1 MANIMPEKIKDSD
14 KIPMEFCGPEKHSF
28 SRFLGTKNALH
39 FFVHWLVPKEEKFFE
54 MLTEQATNALEGAKE
69 LKNFVNNY
77 EKLEKNERKTRVQAI
92 KNIEHK
98 GDEITHKIMDNLNK
112 TFITPIDK
120 EDIHQMAVLLDDVI
134 DLINAVA
141 LRFVLLGIERIDNYI
156 SKLVD
161 ITFNVVAELNKSIL
175 NLRKLKDMNEHYV
188 KIHSLENEADDVYH
202 EALSELF
209 HYYKNSIDIIK
220 YKEIYE
226 LLEEITDKCEE
237 VTHVIENIV
246 VKHA

>member
-1 MANIMPEKIKDSD
+1 MASIM
-14 KIPMEFCGPEKHSF
+14 
-28 SRFLGTKNALH
+28 R
-39 FFVHWLVPKEEKFFE
+39 WLIPKEEKFFD
-54 MLTEQATNALEGAKE
+54 MLSEQAENALEGAKE
-69 LKNFVNNY
+69 LRSFVSNY
-77 EKLEKNERKTRVQAI
+77 DKLEKSERKAKAQSIKAI
-92 KNIEHK
+92 ESK
-98 GDEITHKIMDNLNK
+98 GDEITHRIMEGLNT

-134 DLINAVA
+134 DLINAVS
-141 LRFVLLGIERIDNYI
+141 LRFVLLGVERTDVHIN
-156 SKLVD
+156 KFAD
-161 ITFNVVAELNKSIL
+161 IILACATELNKSIVD
-175 NLRKLKDMNEHYV
+175 LRKLKDMKDHYV

-226 LLEEITDKCEE
+226 LLEKITDKCEE

>member
-1 MANIMPEKIKDSD
+1 MPNIM
-14 KIPMEFCGPEKHSF
+14 
-28 SRFLGTKNALH
+28 
-39 FFVHWLVPKEEKFFE
+39 HWLVPKEEKFFE
-54 MLTEQATNALEGAKE
+54 MLTEQSENALEGAKE
-69 LKNFVNNY
+69 LKAFVNDY
-77 EKLEKNERKTRVQAI
+77 SKFVRSERKSKAHVI
-92 KNIEHK
+92 KAIEHK
-98 GDEITHKIMDNLNK
+98 GDEITHKIIEKLNK

-141 LRFVLLGIERIDNYI
+141 LRFVLLGVERIDEHI
-156 SKLVD
+156 IKLVD
-161 ITFNVVAELNKSIL
+161 IIHSSVAELNKSIPD
-175 NLRKLKDMNEHYV
+175 LRKLKDMKEHYV

-209 HYYKNSIDIIK
+209 HFYKNSIDIIK

-226 LLEEITDKCEE
+226 LLESITDKCEDVANVVE
-237 VTHVIENIV
+237 SIV

>member
-1 MANIMPEKIKDSD
+1 MFIKVFNETYLYKSTRVRDMTNIM
-14 KIPMEFCGPEKHSF
+14 
-28 SRFLGTKNALH
+28 
-39 FFVHWLVPKEEKFFE
+39 HWLVPREEKFFE
-54 MLTEQATNALEGAKE
+54 MLIEQSENALEGAKE

-77 EKLEKNERKTRVQAI
+77 EKLEKSERKSKAQKI
-92 KNIEHK
+92 KSIEHK
-98 GDEITHKIMDNLNK
+98 GDEITHKIMEKLNK

-134 DLINAVA
+134 DLINAVS
-141 LRFVLLGIERIDNYI
+141 LRFVLLGIERIDEYI
-156 SKLVD
+156 TKLVD
-161 ITFNVVAELNKSIL
+161 ITLNVVTELNKSIL
-175 NLRKLKDMNEHYV
+175 DLRKLKDMNEHYV
-188 KIHSLENEADDVYH
+188 KIHTLENKADDIYH

-226 LLEEITDKCEE
+226 LLEKITDKCED

-246 VKHA
+246 MKHA

>member
-1 MANIMPEKIKDSD
+1 MVSIM
-14 KIPMEFCGPEKHSF
+14 
-28 SRFLGTKNALH
+28 
-39 FFVHWLVPKEEKFFE
+39 HWLVPKEEKFFE
-54 MLTEQATNALEGAKE
+54 LLSEQAENALEGARE
-69 LKNFVNNY
+69 LKNFVDKY
-77 EKLEKNERKTRVQAI
+77 EKFERSERKAKAQAI

-98 GDEITHKIMDNLNK
+98 GDEITHKIIERLNR

-141 LRFVLLGIERIDNYI
+141 LRFVLLSVERIDNYT
-156 SKLVD
+156 SKLAD
-161 ITFNVVAELNKSIL
+161 IILSAVTELSKSIL
-175 NLRKLKDMNEHYV
+175 DLRKLKDMREHYV

-209 HYYKNSIDIIK
+209 HYHKNSIDIIK

-226 LLEEITDKCEE
+226 LLEEITDKCED
-237 VTHVIENIV
+237 VTHVIESIV

>member
-1 MANIMPEKIKDSD
+1 MPNIM
-14 KIPMEFCGPEKHSF
+14 
-28 SRFLGTKNALH
+28 
-39 FFVHWLVPKEEKFFE
+39 HWLVPKEEKFFE
-54 MLTEQATNALEGAKE
+54 MLAEQSENALEGAKE
-69 LKNFVNNY
+69 LKAFVNDY
-77 EKLEKNERKTRVQAI
+77 SKFERSERKSKAHAI
-92 KNIEHK
+92 KAIEHK
-98 GDEITHKIMDNLNK
+98 GDEITHKIIEKLNK

-141 LRFVLLGIERIDNYI
+141 LRFVLLGVERIDGHI
-156 SKLVD
+156 IKLVD
-161 ITFNVVAELNKSIL
+161 IIHSSVAELNKSIPD
-175 NLRKLKDMNEHYV
+175 LRKLKDMKEHYV

-209 HYYKNSIDIIK
+209 HFYKNSIDIIK

-226 LLEEITDKCEE
+226 LLESITDKCEDVANVVE
-237 VTHVIENIV
+237 SIV

>member
-1 MANIMPEKIKDSD
+1 MANIM
-14 KIPMEFCGPEKHSF
+14 
-28 SRFLGTKNALH
+28 
-39 FFVHWLVPKEEKFFE
+39 HWLVPKEEKFFD
-54 MLTEQATNALEGAKE
+54 MLTEQSENALEGAKE
-69 LKNFVNNY
+69 LKNFVHNY
-77 EKLEKNERKTRVQAI
+77 TKFERSERKTRAQVI

-98 GDEITHKIMDNLNK
+98 GDEITHKIIENLNK

-141 LRFVLLGIERIDNYI
+141 LRFVLLGIERIDI
-156 SKLVD
+156 FIVKLVD
-161 ITFNVVAELNKSIL
+161 IILNSVTEVNKSIMD
-175 NLRKLKDMNEHYV
+175 LRKLKNMREHYI
-188 KIHSLENEADDVYH
+188 KIHSLENEADEVYH

-209 HYYKNSIDIIK
+209 HFYKNSIDIIK
-220 YKEIYE
+220 YKEMYE
-226 LLEEITDKCEE
+226 LLEKITDKCEE

>member
-1 MANIMPEKIKDSD
+1 MASIM
-14 KIPMEFCGPEKHSF
+14 
-28 SRFLGTKNALH
+28 
-39 FFVHWLVPKEEKFFE
+39 HWLVPKEEKFFE
-54 MLTEQATNALEGAKE
+54 MLSEQAENALEGAKE
-69 LKNFVNNY
+69 LKDFVSGY
-77 EKLEKNERKTRVQAI
+77 DKLEKSGRKARAQAI
-92 KNIEHK
+92 KGIEHK
-98 GDEITHKIMDNLNK
+98 GDEITHKIIDRLNK

-141 LRFVLLGIERIDNYI
+141 LRFVLLGVERTDSHIN
-156 SKLVD
+156 KLVD
-161 ITFNVVAELNKSIL
+161 IILACATELNKGIL
-175 NLRKLKDMNEHYV
+175 DLRKLKSMNDHYV

-226 LLEEITDKCEE
+226 LLEKITDKCEE

>member
-1 MANIMPEKIKDSD
+1 MANIM
-14 KIPMEFCGPEKHSF
+14 
-28 SRFLGTKNALH
+28 
-39 FFVHWLVPKEEKFFE
+39 HWLVPKEEKFFE
-54 MLTEQATNALEGAKE
+54 MLTEQSENALEGAKE

-77 EKLEKNERKTRVQAI
+77 SKFGRSERKSRAQVI

-98 GDEITHKIMDNLNK
+98 GDEITHKIIEKLNK

-134 DLINAVA
+134 DLIYTVA
-141 LRFVLLGIERIDNYI
+141 LRFVLLGVERIDEHTT
-156 SKLVD
+156 KLVD
-161 ITFNVVAELNKSIL
+161 IILSAVSEVNKSIL
-175 NLRKLKDMNEHYV
+175 DLRKLKDMREHYV

-209 HYYKNSIDIIK
+209 HFYKNSIDIIK

-226 LLEEITDKCEE
+226 LLENITDKCEDVANVVE
-237 VTHVIENIV
+237 SIV

>member
-1 MANIMPEKIKDSD
+1 MPNIM
-14 KIPMEFCGPEKHSF
+14 
-28 SRFLGTKNALH
+28 
-39 FFVHWLVPKEEKFFE
+39 HWLVPKEEKFFE
-54 MLTEQATNALEGAKE
+54 MLTEQSENALEGAKE
-69 LKNFVNNY
+69 LRAFVNDY
-77 EKLEKNERKTRVQAI
+77 SKFERSERKSKAHVI
-92 KNIEHK
+92 KSIEHK
-98 GDEITHKIMDNLNK
+98 GDEITHRIIEKLNK

-141 LRFVLLGIERIDNYI
+141 LRFVLLGVERIDGHI
-156 SKLVD
+156 IKLVD
-161 ITFNVVAELNKSIL
+161 IIHSSVAELNKSIPD
-175 NLRKLKDMNEHYV
+175 LRKLKDMKGHYV

-209 HYYKNSIDIIK
+209 HFYKNSIDIIK

-226 LLEEITDKCEE
+226 LLESITDKCEDVANVVE
-237 VTHVIENIV
+237 SIV

>member
-1 MANIMPEKIKDSD
+1 MKNIM
-14 KIPMEFCGPEKHSF
+14 
-28 SRFLGTKNALH
+28 R
-39 FFVHWLVPKEEKFFE
+39 WLVPKEEKFFE
-54 MLTEQATNALEGAKE
+54 MLTEQAENALEGAKE

-77 EKLEKNERKTRVQAI
+77 DKFERNERKSKAQLI
-92 KNIEHK
+92 KTIEHK
-98 GDEITHKIMDNLNK
+98 GDEITHKIIERLNK

-134 DLINAVA
+134 DLINAVV
-141 LRFVLLGIERIDNYI
+141 LRFVLLGIERIDEHLTN
-156 SKLVD
+156 LAD
-161 ITFNVVAELNKSIL
+161 IILSAVSELNKSIL
-175 NLRKLKDMNEHYV
+175 DLKKLKDMKEHYV

-209 HYYKNSIDIIK
+209 HFYKNSIDIIK

-226 LLEEITDKCEE
+226 LLEEITDKCED
-237 VTHVIENIV
+237 VAHVIESIV

>member
-1 MANIMPEKIKDSD
+1 M
-14 KIPMEFCGPEKHSF
+14 
-28 SRFLGTKNALH
+28 
-39 FFVHWLVPKEEKFFE
+39 HWLVPKEEKFFD
-54 MLTEQATNALEGAKE
+54 MLTEQSENTLEGAKE
-69 LKNFVNNY
+69 LKNFVHNY
-77 EKLEKNERKTRVQAI
+77 TKFERSERKSMAQTI

-98 GDEITHKIMDNLNK
+98 GDEITHKIIEKLNK

-141 LRFVLLGIERIDNYI
+141 LRFVLLGIERIDTHI
-156 SKLVD
+156 TQLVD
-161 ITFNVVAELNKSIL
+161 ITLNAVIELNKSIL
-175 NLRKLKDMNEHYV
+175 DLRKLKDMREHYI
-188 KIHSLENEADDVYH
+188 KIHSLENEADEIYH

-220 YKEIYE
+220 YKDIYE
-226 LLEEITDKCEE
+226 LLEKITDKCED
-237 VTHVIENIV
+237 VAHVIENIV